1 MNSSIDQLQKIISEY
16 SERLHQISE
25 ENFSSKPSSE
35 KWSRKEE
42 LGHLIDSAHTNLRRF
57 MVSQYEK
64 NSKIIY
70 DQTFRVEAGNYRLQS
85 SSNLIVLWQ
94 SLNLQI
100 SEVLK
105 KMPALFYSRSCDTG
119 KEKIELHSL
128 EWLAEDDVKHLK
140 HHLHHILE
148 LEANPY

>member
-1 MNSSIDQLQKIISEY
+1 MKTSIDQLQKIISEY
-16 SERLHQISE
+16 SERLSQISE
-25 ENFSSKPSSE
+25 VNFSHKPSPE

-42 LGHLIDSAHTNLRRF
+42 IGHLIDSAHTNMRRF
-57 MVSQYEK
+57 MVSQYEE
-64 NSKIIY
+64 NPKIVY
-70 DQTFRVEAGNYRLQS
+70 DQNFWVEAGNFRFQS

-105 KMPALFYSRSCDTG
+105 KMPEPFYSRNCDTG

-128 EWLAEDDVKHLK
+128 EWLAEDYVKHLK

-148 LEANPY
+148 LEAIPY